1 MSQKPKI
8 IIVNEQDEII
18 GYKDRELL
26 DSKDIYRASGLWIKN
41 SKGEILLAQ
50 RALTKSHHPGRWGA
64 AAAGTVEE
72 GEDYYSNIVKEA
84 KEELGIEN
92 VSFKELVKLRRQT
105 QWNYF
110 VQLYLA
116 IIDKDICEFKIQKE
130 EVEQIKWFKKNDL
143 LKEIESNPD
152 LFLVSTK
159 GYAEK
164 F

>member
-1 MSQKPKI
+1 MSKKPKI

-18 GYKDRELL
+18 GYKDRELI
-26 DSKDIYRASGLWIKN
+26 DPKDIYRASGLWIKN

-92 VSFKELVKLRRQT
+92 VSFKELIKLRRQT

-116 IIDKDICEFKIQKE
+116 VIDKDIGEFKIQKE
-130 EVEQIKWFKKNDL
+130 EVEQIKWFKKDDL